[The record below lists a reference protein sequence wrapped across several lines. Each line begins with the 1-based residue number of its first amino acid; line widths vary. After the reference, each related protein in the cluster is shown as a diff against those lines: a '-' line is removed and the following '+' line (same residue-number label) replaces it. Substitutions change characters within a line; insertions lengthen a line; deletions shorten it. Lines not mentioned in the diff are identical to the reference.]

1 MSSLILRNT
10 SAWLLSIVVLF
21 PLVSLAQPNFDYF
34 ISTQDGQGGLL
45 VEFSEAVAFL
55 IPLLISIAL
64 LVFIWGMATFIY
76 ASGNEDAIEGGKRK
90 MIWGILALF
99 TIVSVWGLVALLV
112 EITGVQQGAQV
123 TVPDYEL

>member
-1 MSSLILRNT
+1 
-10 SAWLLSIVVLF
+10 
-21 PLVSLAQPNFDYF
+21 
-34 ISTQDGQGGLL
+34 
-45 VEFSEAVAFL
+45 
-55 IPLLISIAL
+55 
-64 LVFIWGMATFIY
+64 MATFIY